1 MHLFVTYSHL
11 TNNWN
16 ILNVMSTPNKLNQQI
31 LKLVRL
37 HGIQKMPYIDN
48 DTLLI
53 ALQSVYESVNRYEQ
67 LLKSEMLKNRE
78 NITELLIS
86 YDEALGVLKSVYQE
100 QIDSGANLP
109 PLNAVI
115 YGDKP

>member
-1 MHLFVTYSHL
+1 M
-11 TNNWN
+11 
-16 ILNVMSTPNKLNQQI
+16 PN
-31 LKLVRL
+31 
-37 HGIQKMPYIDN
+37 IDN

-67 LLKSEMLKNRE
+67 LLKSETLKDPE

-100 QIDSGANLP
+100 QVDGGANLP

-115 YGDKP
+115 YGDKS